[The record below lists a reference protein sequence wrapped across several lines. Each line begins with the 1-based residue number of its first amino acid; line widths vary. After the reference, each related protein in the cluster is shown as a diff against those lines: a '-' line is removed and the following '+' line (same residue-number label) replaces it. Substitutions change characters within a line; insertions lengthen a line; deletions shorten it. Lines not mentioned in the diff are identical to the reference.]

1 MTMDKARSGSANH
14 PSPDGSGPYFAG
26 YRAGFQAR
34 VRRSG
39 WEIFSTGIQRRI
51 KRDKTLLYCI

>member
-26 YRAGFQAR
+26 YRAGF
-34 VRRSG
+34 SG
-39 WEIFSTGIQRRI
+39 TDPEIGLG
-51 KRDKTLLYCI
+51 DLLYRHPEADQKG